1 MNKRRIAV
9 LVVLMALT
17 LAAGAAA
24 EFEVGDELRVV
35 NCKEY
40 VTLREEASKSADA
53 LARIP
58 LGQKIVCL
66 EDDNGEF
73 VRVWADGRRGYV
85 LRRYLD
91 DATTHGHAVTL
102 TDAQRADMNLF
113 LSNFTETSLSYY
125 CEGVFD
131 VNHASPAAMVEFAA
145 GHIWFNQNRKVE
157 WGDYANGNNVRL
169 ATKYINPVLR
179 KYFGVTVDDIRVR
192 YLDLD
197 GDYLYWQETGGH
209 VPDGFASVTSAEY
222 LGSDWYRVYFDVYGE
237 GEDWNNDVMK
247 LTGSQA
253 ASLYQRSSRS
263 GFAMVLASDLDNR
276 ASYKLIRFVY

>member
-1 MNKRRIAV
+1 
-9 LVVLMALT
+9 MALT

-73 VRVWADGRRGYV
+73 VRVWVDGRRGYV

-102 TDAQRADMNLF
+102 TGR
-113 LSNFTETSLSYY
+113 
-125 CEGVFD
+125 
-131 VNHASPAAMVEFAA
+131 PAGRHE
-145 GHIWFNQNRKVE
+145 
-157 WGDYANGNNVRL
+157 
-169 ATKYINPVLR
+169 PV
-179 KYFGVTVDDIRVR
+179 
-192 YLDLD
+192 
-197 GDYLYWQETGGH
+197 
-209 VPDGFASVTSAEY
+209 
-222 LGSDWYRVYFDVYGE
+222 
-237 GEDWNNDVMK
+237 
-247 LTGSQA
+247 SQ
-253 ASLYQRSSRS
+253 QFHR
-263 GFAMVLASDLDNR
+263 DEP
-276 ASYKLIRFVY
+276 